1 MKSQYM
7 RIQGY
12 FALIV
17 MLMNGIKDD
26 CSGQPTHNSA
36 EKESKMF
43 QDLLDSKRYDEL
55 LEISQSIALTV
66 EKDDIRSALSSY
78 YGGVASFKMRKFK
91 DSIKFFQNYRS
102 SERLESFDEMAE
114 FYWVSNLL
122 ELDYKIPALR
132 SLDEFIE
139 KYPDSYFYPEVI
151 YRRASILF
159 LLNKF
164 DQSIKSLEKLSSYE
178 IGLDLKTR
186 IHLLKG
192 KSLMNLSRF
201 AESEAEFLNAK
212 ILTQQ
217 SDQSYLNEALSYLV
231 KLSNLQYR
239 WDDSVSY
246 YGEFNETANS
256 TVHKLNAAAYV
267 MGSMEQMDRINEGI
281 EGFEDILIT
290 LSVPFLHDSCYE
302 AMSIYAGFLIK
313 KYGHEKSISRV
324 GNLMSES
331 SGNESLIEGLAMIGL
346 EITEQKNPK
355 RSEEIRVY
363 YESLVDRFRMNGLS
377 NNSLLKIAKY
387 FSTTNYEVARDYY
400 NEVLKREDYEFS
412 YSALLGLFKLYD
424 AYEEIELIDSVSSGL
439 NSVFKI
445 NGMSFPSYL
454 TPQDRD
460 IIDNIIGSN
469 LSSGDEVIIKEL
481 DKLVFPKRSAIR
493 KISKV
498 N

>member
-1 MKSQYM
+1 ML
-7 RIQGY
+7 QG
-12 FALIV
+12 
-17 MLMNGIKDD
+17 
-26 CSGQPTHNSA
+26 
-36 EKESKMF
+36 
-43 QDLLDSKRYDEL
+43 LLDSKRYDEL
-55 LEISQSIALTV
+55 LKISQSIALTV
-66 EKDDIRSALSSY
+66 DEDDIRFALSSY
-78 YGGVASFKMRKFK
+78 YGGVASFRKRKFK

-102 SERLESFDEMAE
+102 SVRLESFDEMAE
-114 FYWVSNLL
+114 FYWASNLI

-139 KYPDSYFYPEVI
+139 KYPDSYFYPEII
-151 YRRASILF
+151 YRRATILF

-164 DQSIKSLEKLSSYE
+164 DESIKSLEKLGSYK
-178 IGLDLKTR
+178 IGSDLKTR

-192 KSLMNLSRF
+192 KSLMKLSRL

-212 ILTQQ
+212 ISTQQ

-246 YGEFNETANS
+246 YGEFNETAAS
-256 TVHKLNAAAYV
+256 TIHKLNAAAYV

-281 EGFEDILIT
+281 EGFEDILTT
-290 LSVPFLHDSCYE
+290 LSVPFLHDSCDE

-324 GNLMSES
+324 GNIMSES
-331 SGNESLIEGLAMIGL
+331 SGNESLIEVLAMIGL
-346 EITEQKNPK
+346 DIIEQSNSK
-355 RSEEIRVY
+355 RSEEIRAY
-363 YESLVDRFRMNGLS
+363 YESLVNRFRINGLS

-412 YSALLGLFKLYD
+412 YSALLGLFKIYD

-439 NSVFKI
+439 NAAFKI

-454 TPQDRD
+454 TPQDRN
-460 IIDNIIGSN
+460 IIDNIIGSD
-469 LSSGDEVIIKEL
+469 LSSDDEVIIKEL